1 MAKYVYFFGEGKADG
16 NGKMYFG
23 GVRGLTVFDA
33 GSIQKN
39 PYIPPLVLTSLTTQD
54 GKPLAPAESA
64 GALQEVTLR
73 YPQNSF
79 DLSFAAL
86 SFSRVQANQYKY
98 MLDGFETTWHSAG
111 ADHRGSYTNLPGG
124 SYTLRIQGS
133 NSDGVW
139 NEAGT
144 AVRVVVVPPFWQT
157 WIFQILAGLGLVLA
171 AVVAYRSRVHS
182 IESQKLAL
190 ERVVQER
197 TEALQKRNT
206 DLEALYSADE
216 KMLRA
221 LTQDEV
227 LQALVDMA
235 VDTLEAD
242 RSAVFTRLPG
252 QQGFCV
258 RVARG
263 FRTAGHG

>member
-1 MAKYVYFFGEGKADG
+1 MD
-16 NGKMYFG
+16 
-23 GVRGLTVFDA
+23 
-33 GSIQKN
+33 
-39 PYIPPLVLTSLTTQD
+39 
-54 GKPLAPAESA
+54 
-64 GALQEVTLR
+64 
-73 YPQNSF
+73 
-79 DLSFAAL
+79 
-86 SFSRVQANQYKY
+86 
-98 MLDGFETTWHSAG
+98 AG

-263 FRTAGHG
+263 FRAETINSPNFTDSQQEVLSNAASGNLRILSDAVDDPLWRPPGSGVAGLMEAEGVRSIMFMPITVQDDVRGVLGVYCST